1 MAQNICICPKC
12 KIWVADGTTKCPT
25 CGSTLLTTHY
35 TDLFF
40 LKLSPEE
47 QSKRISEYIEK
58 DGTEWS
64 KGSSG
69 SVGISQNSAFGQSN
83 NGYAGLGG
91 NVFARSKDSSGS
103 VETSRNSTLGQ
114 SGNGYVVSGE
124 NGFARTLRVLGKIFI
139 IIGVLGFLVGLEYES
154 TFEIPLIYLLSGVI
168 SGIFT
173 MAFGEVINLLH
184 SINKKL
190 DRLINL

>member
-12 KIWVADGTTKCPT
+12 KTWVADGTTKCPT

-64 KGSSG
+64 KGSSS
-69 SVGISQNSAFGQSN
+69 SVGIS
-83 NGYAGLGG
+83 
-91 NVFARSKDSSGS
+91 
-103 VETSRNSTLGQ
+103 RNSPLGQ
-114 SGNGYVVSGE
+114 SGNGYAVSGE
-124 NGFARTLRVLGKIFI
+124 NAFARTLRVLGKIFI
-139 IIGVLGFLVGLEYES
+139 ISGVLGFLVGLVHES
-154 TFEIPLIYLLSGVI
+154 TFEIPLMYLSSGVI